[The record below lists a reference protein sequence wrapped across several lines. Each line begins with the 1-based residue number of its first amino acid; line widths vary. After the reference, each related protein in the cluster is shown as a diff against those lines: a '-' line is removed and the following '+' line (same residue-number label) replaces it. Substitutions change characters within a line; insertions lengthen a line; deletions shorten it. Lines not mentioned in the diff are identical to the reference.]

1 MHSRKSQSH
10 RTNIAERFRQ
20 GDNLI
25 MCVRAQFRPASA
37 STGCRSTREH
47 QRVGSR
53 AITFACPAH
62 RRGGGGWV
70 PCKACCSARA
80 GRTVCDAGGTLC
92 CPWASRRFSSD
103 VSARGMDYPD
113 VTAVVQVCVRACVCA
128 GCGIA
133 ERRPSGSPY
142 ARLTHPSAAA
152 QQRQGSQSRC
162 DARTAWVGDA
172 CAAGHAKRQSAV
184 HPPAWPDGASR
195 EAGQSVAQRRP
206 DTVSH
211 AAWSCVPV
219 DGSADCAAEHAP
231 TASFA
236 HGSGPRI

>member
-1 MHSRKSQSH
+1 M
-10 RTNIAERFRQ
+10 
-20 GDNLI
+20 L
-25 MCVRAQFRPASA
+25 P
-37 STGCRSTREH
+37 
-47 QRVGSR
+47 VG
-53 AITFACPAH
+53 
-62 RRGGGGWV
+62 V
-70 PCKACCSARA
+70 PQVLV
-80 GRTVCDAGGTLC
+80 GR
-92 CPWASRRFSSD
+92 
-103 VSARGMDYPD
+103 VSARHGLSRRHGSRSG
-113 VTAVVQVCVRACVCA
+113 VCACVRVRVSVSVSVRVCACLCVSVRVCACVCVRVCVPA
-128 GCGIA
+128 VA
-133 ERRPSGSPY
+133 SPSGSPY
-142 ARLTHPSAAA
+142 ARLTHPSATA

>member
-80 GRTVCDAGGTLC
+80 GRTVCDAGGTLR

-113 VTAVVQVCVRACVCA
+113 VTAVVQVCVRACVCLCLCVSVRICACLCVRVRACVCA

-133 ERRPSGSPY
+133 ERLAVRSSHSSIG
-142 ARLTHPSAAA
+142 RCTAA
-152 QQRQGSQSRC
+152 
-162 DARTAWVGDA
+162 
-172 CAAGHAKRQSAV
+172 
-184 HPPAWPDGASR
+184 
-195 EAGQSVAQRRP
+195 AGQSVAVRR
-206 DTVSH
+206 TH
-211 AAWSCVPV
+211 RM
-219 DGSADCAAEHAP
+219 G
-231 TASFA
+231 
-236 HGSGPRI
+236 R